1 MGNLRNRSNAGL
13 FYVNCRNRVGNG
25 RWNYASRDYAKKS
38 YISIGNR

>member
-13 FYVNCRNRVGNG
+13 FYVNCRNWVGNG